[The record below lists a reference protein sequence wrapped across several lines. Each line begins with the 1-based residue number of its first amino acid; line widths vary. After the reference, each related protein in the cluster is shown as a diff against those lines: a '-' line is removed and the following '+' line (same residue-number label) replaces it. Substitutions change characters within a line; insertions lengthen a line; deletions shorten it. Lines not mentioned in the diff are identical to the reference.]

1 MNMMP
6 PYLLKQIKERLESHK
21 RLLPKIKTE
30 NFLPGDPAPT
40 IYQEKI
46 KGRVS
51 ELEWVLNIHTK
62 KQSKR
67 NGCNQTEIESA
78 E

>member
-21 RLLPKIKTE
+21 RLLPKYHHE
-30 NFLPGDPAPT
+30 NFLPGDPALA

-46 KGRVS
+46 KGRAN
-51 ELEWVLNIHTK
+51 ELEWVLNIIHTEK
-62 KQSKR
+62 
-67 NGCNQTEIESA
+67 ESN
-78 E
+78 ESE

>member
-1 MNMMP
+1 MP
-6 PYLLKQIKERLESHK
+6 PYLLKQIKERLQSHK

-30 NFLPGDPAPT
+30 NFLPGDPALI

-67 NGCNQTEIESA
+67 NGCKQTEIESS